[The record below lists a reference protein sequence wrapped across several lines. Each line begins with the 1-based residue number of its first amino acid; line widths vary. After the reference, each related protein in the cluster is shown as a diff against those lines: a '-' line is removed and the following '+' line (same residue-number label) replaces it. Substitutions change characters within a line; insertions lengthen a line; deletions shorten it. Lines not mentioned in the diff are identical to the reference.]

1 MLVLSKILI
10 EWHIIRKDNYWLC
23 RWVPFEIA
31 KPLLEREPYVVLSDY
46 LVEPQSAMLS
56 KHASSVERF
65 NTDTPSYAPIED
77 SSDEDDDEVDFQY
90 KDTDMDIR
98 DESSFLADGAPV
110 ADGSQNC
117 DVGDIV
123 LDVNGLRVKF
133 KVCSISS
140 ELFLN
145 PAIILTC

>member
-1 MLVLSKILI
+1 
-10 EWHIIRKDNYWLC
+10 
-23 RWVPFEIA
+23 
-31 KPLLEREPYVVLSDY
+31 
-46 LVEPQSAMLS
+46 MLS

-65 NTDTPSYAPIED
+65 NTDTPGYAPIED

-117 DVGDIV
+117 DVGDVV

-145 PAIILTC
+145 PAIILTCSVICNFGQASPIILPSTSSLDSYIFHTQARNT